1 LEAPSRLRRGGLRTE
16 RMGIFGILGI
26 MGVMGVMGR
35 LGRLGRLGGMGM
47 RKGKLKLAHRTT
59 LMAFFFFGGI
69 KNGG

>member
-1 LEAPSRLRRGGLRTE
+1 MEGGLRTE

-26 MGVMGVMGR
+26 TGVMGR

-59 LMAFFFFGGI
+59 LMVFFFFVVG
-69 KNGG
+69 

>member
-1 LEAPSRLRRGGLRTE
+1 
-16 RMGIFGILGI
+16 MGIFGILGI

>member
-1 LEAPSRLRRGGLRTE
+1 MEGGLRTE

-26 MGVMGVMGR
+26 TGVM
-35 LGRLGRLGGMGM
+35 GRLGRLGGMGM

-59 LMAFFFFGGI
+59 LMVFFFFLGGI